1 MAGDLYEYANGACL
15 RPVEAYELK
24 RCTRN
29 GWVRGQGATARQC
42 CCVDRDARSGN
53 KAPRRIDG
61 SASQMPSNVAADGYE
76 DGTAFSAVKPV
87 KSSSNYRG
95 IRQCAYAQSSIKKV
109 DQDRDVGPCYG
120 AASQSVYR
128 TALQVVREATPS
140 LVRLFC
146 GVRLTCSH
154 VDRW

>member
-1 MAGDLYEYANGACL
+1 MAGELYEYANGACL

-61 SASQMPSNVAADGYE
+61 SASQMPSNVAVDGDGE
-76 DGTAFSAVKPV
+76 GTAFSAVKPV
-87 KSSSNYRG
+87 SSSSNF
-95 IRQCAYAQSSIKKV
+95 
-109 DQDRDVGPCYG
+109 VGFDSARMYSL
-120 AASQSVYR
+120 ASGGLTKIARSGLG
-128 TALQVVREATPS
+128 TALQASHSTGQPFKSCARQRPV
-140 LVRLFC
+140 LC
-146 GVRLTCSH
+146 DCSARF
-154 VDRW
+154 V